1 MSRQR
6 RSGRGRDGTVLWP
19 KMRVPGLTVLRVG
32 GIGCIVRGHSLVTI
46 RSIAPRAARRGIRV
60 PRHGGIASGM
70 VVVLLMMLLRGRRS
84 GTSLQHRN
92 RASLLRD
99 CLDQCSHDV
108 FFFLSFDDF
117 YLLFP
122 PPRIL
127 TGLDGWTRV
136 LGTIQG
142 MTNLDRRT
150 GTAQRNRH
158 ETGTIGGI
166 KGLGLD
172 ECQQTAVN
180 EAVNCPIFSTPL
192 ASLSRKR
199 RERKKKKKIRSY
211 QGVVP
216 KRIDATGGNET
227 QDAVGQKSR
236 RKMQVQERTR
246 DDGRTRR

>member
-1 MSRQR
+1 M
-6 RSGRGRDGTVLWP
+6 
-19 KMRVPGLTVLRVG
+19 
-32 GIGCIVRGHSLVTI
+32 TI

-99 CLDQCSHDV
+99 RLDQCSHDV
-108 FFFLSFDDF
+108 FFSSFDDF
-117 YLLFP
+117 YSLFP

-127 TGLDGWTRV
+127 PGLDGWTRV

-166 KGLGLD
+166 KGLELD

-199 RERKKKKKIRSY
+199 RERKKR
-211 QGVVP
+211 
-216 KRIDATGGNET
+216 
-227 QDAVGQKSR
+227 
-236 RKMQVQERTR
+236 
-246 DDGRTRR
+246 

>member
-1 MSRQR
+1 MIHRMRRASGMSRQR
-6 RSGRGRDGTVLWP
+6 RSGRGRDGTVLWS

-32 GIGCIVRGHSLVTI
+32 GIGGIVRSHSLVTI
-46 RSIAPRAARRGIRV
+46 RSIAPRAARRGVRV
-60 PRHGGIASGM
+60 PRHRGIASGM
-70 VVVLLMMLLRGRRS
+70 VVVVLMMLLRGRRS

-99 CLDQCSHDV
+99 RLDQCSHDV
-108 FFFLSFDDF
+108 IFFLWSLVDF

-127 TGLDGWTRV
+127 PGLDGWTRV

-166 KGLGLD
+166 KGLELD

-180 EAVNCPIFSTPL
+180 EAVNCPIFSAPL
-192 ASLSRKR
+192 TSLSRKK
-199 RERKKKKKIRSY
+199 EGKKKKIDKVLS
-211 QGVVP
+211 G
-216 KRIDATGGNET
+216 
-227 QDAVGQKSR
+227 SR
-236 RKMQVQERTR
+236 T
-246 DDGRTRR
+246 